1 MIADTN
7 NTASTLLR
15 TSPLISYAVSLT
27 EYKRLPTKE
36 VRIGDLLLGN
46 FHPVRVQTMTTT
58 DTMDTIGTVEQTI
71 RCIEAGAELVRITA
85 PSKKEAE
92 NLLNIKNELRK
103 RGYNTPLVADIH
115 FTPNAAEIAARIVE
129 KVRVNPGN
137 YVDKKKF
144 ELIEYSDADY
154 AEEIDRI
161 RERFTPLVKICK
173 EYGTAMRIG
182 TNHGSLSDRIMS
194 RYGDTPMGM
203 VESAMEFLRI
213 ARSESYHNIVLSM
226 KSSNPQV
233 MVQAYRLLIKTMH
246 DEFGAIYPLHLGVT
260 EAGDGED
267 GRIKSAVG
275 IGTLLEDGIGD
286 TIRVSL
292 TEDPELEIPVCRDL
306 VKRYSHHPGLPPTG
320 EGRQPHGAS
329 PVGEVDKKLGSLKSE
344 ERSAGSSPV
353 GGSRR
358 GAAGLPYSP
367 FEYKRRE
374 TFAVSNIGD
383 HHVPAVIADLS
394 KLQSISPKELQSV
407 GYTYDESSDKWTI
420 ADTAADYIFTGN
432 KVLGFALPGTLKVIV
447 YPATWLQAEDKEKY
461 FPIWDDSGYE
471 KTTQRSSINFVMMD
485 CFSDGTTVNDF
496 TYLDAVANDPG
507 VVLCLS
513 STNKNATQSVRRM
526 FVELMNR
533 GIKNPVILTVDSNW
547 QTADEHLIHYATEA
561 GALLL
566 DGMGDGVCFGMTSE
580 SYQLSA
586 ISNQQSTDNDQR
598 SRVNASGRNYLQST
612 SVEQFINNTA
622 FSILQ
627 ATRTRIS
634 KTEYISCPSCGRT
647 LFDLQETTAKIRAVT
662 NHLKGVKIA
671 IMGCIVNGPGEMA
684 DADFGY
690 VGSGVG
696 KITLY
701 KSKEIVKRN
710 VPSEIAVDELIN
722 LLKESDAWV
731 EKTI

>member
-1 MIADTN
+1 MQF
-7 NTASTLLR
+7 
-15 TSPLISYAVSLT
+15 YCESLT
-27 EYKRLPTKE
+27 EYKRLPTRE
-36 VRIGDLLLGN
+36 VKIGDLLLGN
-46 FHPVRVQTMTTT
+46 FHPIRVQTMTTT
-58 DTMDTIGTVEQTI
+58 DTMDTMATVEQSI
-71 RCIEAGAELVRITA
+71 RCIEAGSELVRITA

-161 RERFTPLVKICK
+161 RERFTPLVTICRQ
-173 EYGTAMRIG
+173 YGTAMRIG

-213 ARSESYHNIVLSM
+213 ARNESYHNIVLSM
-226 KSSNPQV
+226 KSSNPLV
-233 MVQAYRLLIKTMH
+233 MVEAYRLLIKVMM
-246 DEFGAIYPLHLGVT
+246 DEFGEAYPLHLGVT

-267 GRIKSAVG
+267 GRIKSAIG
-275 IGTLLEDGIGD
+275 IGSLLEDGIGD

-292 TEDPELEIPVCRDL
+292 TEDPEFEIPVCKDL
-306 VKRYSHHPGLPPTG
+306 VKRYNQSTI
-320 EGRQPHGAS
+320 
-329 PVGEVDKKLGSLKSE
+329 KKEPSKNDA
-344 ERSAGSSPV
+344 RVPW
-353 GGSRR
+353 
-358 GAAGLPYSP
+358 SP

-374 TFAVSNIGD
+374 ARLVDNIGGK
-383 HHVPAVIADLS
+383 HVPVVIADLS
-394 KLQSISPKELQSV
+394 RIDKITPTHLQSI
-407 GYTYDESSDKWTI
+407 GYTYDKATDKWTI
-420 ADTAADYIFTGN
+420 SDGAADYVFTGHQ
-432 KVLGFALPGTLKVIV
+432 LIDFALPGTLKVIV
-447 YPATWLQAEDKEKY
+447 YPDAWETFLKSKAGKGEQKY
-461 FPIWDDSGYE
+461 FPIFQDTGFVEANAISD
-471 KTTQRSSINFVMMD
+471 KLNFVMMD
-485 CFSDGTTVNDF
+485 CFSNSTGVYDFSILEKIAIDQTV
-496 TYLDAVANDPG
+496 VI
-507 VVLCLS
+507 CLS
-513 STNKNATQSVRRM
+513 STNQNAMQSVRRM
-526 FVELMNR
+526 FMELENR
-533 GIKNPVILTVDSNW
+533 KINNPVILITDSGW
-547 QTADEHLIHYATEA
+547 QTPDEHLIHFATET

-566 DGMGDGVCFGMTSE
+566 DGFGDGICLGYNSKAQMENLQVTGRTYLAVKDI
-580 SYQLSA
+580 YQF
-586 ISNQQSTDNDQR
+586 T
-598 SRVNASGRNYLQST
+598 
-612 SVEQFINNTA
+612 NNTA

-647 LFDLQETTAKIRAVT
+647 LFDLQETTAKIRSRT

-690 VGSGVG
+690 VGSGPG

-701 KSKEIVKRN
+701 RGKEVIKRN
-710 VPSEIAVDELIN
+710 VNSEVAVDELIN
-722 LLKESDAWV
+722 LLKENEAWI
-731 EKTI
+731 EP